1 MWYNILYMRVSNE
14 PCTDR
19 PTNAR
24 RELAHLRAFVDLNV
38 YGECRDSEQLKAAN
52 LSAWQ
57 FTPRTFGRNSRM
69 KKRNILIGLLS
80 ALCVIL
86 IALIAF
92 LSVRILNIADSSSGS
107 KAEVHTSAGSGS
119 KGEKGTDGG
128 SKPGRPE
135 EKSESDAGSE
145 ADRSRGEGTV
155 KNGEDKNGGSTAGES
170 SAQTSGTNS
179 SGVQGSSGET
189 ASGEYEIDGVLYMG
203 DGRPVYEYLDPPQ
216 DSVIDYCPFDTEE
229 FIDAVAAVY
238 QTAHDNEYEYGNSN
252 TLPPC
257 EDGFIACDRLIAR
270 ALWDLGYT
278 DQPHGGMQIASGG
291 LTEEQFLTTHGFI
304 KINDQYRLMRGDIV
318 LQDDGKDGVPAYT
331 WHTFVLVDYDPETQ
345 MCSKYDCG
353 HFTPEGQ
360 DRVSS
365 EQPFTCPL
373 ADFGDQRRFV
383 CAFRIRSAPEPAE

>member
-179 SGVQGSSGET
+179 SG
-189 ASGEYEIDGVLYMG
+189 EYEIDGVLYMG

-216 DSVIDYCPFDTEE
+216 DSVVDYCPFDAEE

-238 QTAHDNEYEYGNSN
+238 QMAHDNEYEYGNSN

-304 KINDQYRLMRGDIV
+304 KINDQSRLMRGDIV

-373 ADFGDQRRFV
+373 ADFGNQRRFV

>member
-179 SGVQGSSGET
+179 SG
-189 ASGEYEIDGVLYMG
+189 EYEIDGVLYMG

-216 DSVIDYCPFDTEE
+216 DSVVDYCPFDAEE

-238 QTAHDNEYEYGNSN
+238 QMAHDNEYEYGNSN

-304 KINDQYRLMRGDIV
+304 KINDQSRLMRGDIV